1 MLQIFKLSIVAGR
14 AREPNLQLLSISS
27 FKKPHLAF
35 EHLSNSAR
43 QSCLTSA
50 EIRGPAGAAAGPSRE
65 PLLNIKAGHGQLAG
79 PGPQSHCQ

>member
-14 AREPNLQLLSISS
+14 ANLQLLSISS

-35 EHLSNSAR
+35 EHLGNSAR

-50 EIRGPAGAAAGPSRE
+50 DTRGPAGAAPGPSRE